1 MISIYPTR
9 PGNLP
14 YHHLPS
20 HQLTLYPPPLPLYID
35 IDMELFSSYMLT
47 PPAIP
52 VNKHG
57 GKDMDLD
64 VSPRRF
70 NYRREEERAGDY
82 TAKLSRS
89 KFT

>member
-1 MISIYPTR
+1 MKFGPNVQSR
-9 PGNLP
+9 NN
-14 YHHLPS
+14 
-20 HQLTLYPPPLPLYID
+20 QLTLYPPRLPLYIDSD

-47 PPAIP
+47 LPAIP
-52 VNKHG
+52 VNKHS

-70 NYRREEERAGDY
+70 NYRREEERAGDH